1 MQKTKERCADPE
13 TPTSSKSLVRLQ
25 FAPRNPYCHAALNFT
40 SKINVQYKIQKRQL
54 RNFHMDAHFC
64 NAQFKYLKLRAIEL
78 QDKVVL
84 LCSDDK
90 AKVPFGEPG
99 VAVSTAV
106 CGKKSIV
113 PTATSLVAMD
123 HDMNKGS
130 LTPSV
135 NLLCEIPSSIDMSF
149 VRGKVFTAVNDS
161 VLQSANPFRHAAFTA
176 KVLAN
181 REERKPILLK
191 YTDGGTDQRNNLE
204 SVRCANICLF
214 REMNLDMLIHVRCAP
229 GHSWT
234 NPAERIM
241 SILNIGLQ
249 NVSLE
254 RKEAGREIEMLLKG
268 CNSMSK
274 IREKCSSNATL
285 REGWTQSVEP
295 LQSLVSSRFRRLKL
309 KSEPIQV
316 VDPCSL
322 DDIDLVKRHLRE
334 LFPEVNLQKLQKYHT
349 QKVEAYKAW
358 IEKHCKASHYVFQ
371 IRKCQ
376 DRACCLEPV
385 VSEDDMKWLPDPV
398 LGESDEH
405 FKAYEEVNG
414 TETSENDRPSLKEPA
429 KKKALTKKK
438 EKPCCPAV
446 RPNTEETEAQ
456 PVTENVSKLNDMQ
469 VPKSSDDPGL
479 CTVQNSRS
487 LVSCVECSK
496 PRVIYSRHRLTE
508 RQQTSVVIGLSE
520 YDYTCGSM
528 LLPPEN
534 PMFKNIMTRTDITCQ
549 SPVELQYYSSGLGL
563 ADLCAHCGFNSGQV
577 STDLLKRYKTVLPL
591 CDECKDSGK
600 SVIVQRPYGKN

>member
-1 MQKTKERCADPE
+1 M
-13 TPTSSKSLVRLQ
+13 
-25 FAPRNPYCHAALNFT
+25 
-40 SKINVQYKIQKRQL
+40 
-54 RNFHMDAHFC
+54 
-64 NAQFKYLKLRAIEL
+64 
-78 QDKVVL
+78 
-84 LCSDDK
+84 
-90 AKVPFGEPG
+90 PFGESG
-99 VAVSTAV
+99 AAVSTAV
-106 CGKKSIV
+106 RGKKSII
-113 PTATSLVAMD
+113 PTATSLVGMD
-123 HDMNKGS
+123 HDMNKGT

-135 NLLCEIPSSIDMSF
+135 NLLCEIPSSIDTSF
-149 VRGKVFTAVNDS
+149 VRGRVFTAVNDS

-285 REGWTQSVEP
+285 REGWTQTVEP

-316 VDPCSL
+316 VHPCSL
-322 DDIDLVKRHLRE
+322 DDNDLIKRHLRE
-334 LFPEVNLQKLQKYHT
+334 PFPKLNLQKLQKSHT

-358 IEKHCKASHYVFQ
+358 MENHCKASHYVFQ

-376 DRACCLEPV
+376 DRACCIEPV

-398 LGESDEH
+398 LGESGEH
-405 FKAYEEVNG
+405 YNA
-414 TETSENDRPSLKEPA
+414 
-429 KKKALTKKK
+429 
-438 EKPCCPAV
+438 
-446 RPNTEETEAQ
+446 
-456 PVTENVSKLNDMQ
+456 
-469 VPKSSDDPGL
+469 
-479 CTVQNSRS
+479 
-487 LVSCVECSK
+487 
-496 PRVIYSRHRLTE
+496 
-508 RQQTSVVIGLSE
+508 
-520 YDYTCGSM
+520 
-528 LLPPEN
+528 
-534 PMFKNIMTRTDITCQ
+534 
-549 SPVELQYYSSGLGL
+549 
-563 ADLCAHCGFNSGQV
+563 
-577 STDLLKRYKTVLPL
+577 
-591 CDECKDSGK
+591 
-600 SVIVQRPYGKN
+600 

>member
-1 MQKTKERCADPE
+1 M
-13 TPTSSKSLVRLQ
+13 
-25 FAPRNPYCHAALNFT
+25 
-40 SKINVQYKIQKRQL
+40 
-54 RNFHMDAHFC
+54 
-64 NAQFKYLKLRAIEL
+64 
-78 QDKVVL
+78 
-84 LCSDDK
+84 
-90 AKVPFGEPG
+90 PFGEPG
-99 VAVSTAV
+99 VAVSTAIR
-106 CGKKSIV
+106 GKKSIV

-295 LQSLVSSRFRRLKL
+295 LESLVSSRFRRLKL

-316 VDPCSL
+316 VGPCSL
-322 DDIDLVKRHLRE
+322 DDNDIIKWHLRE
-334 LFPEVNLQKLQKYHT
+334 LFPNLIFRNFRNLTHKKLKHT
-349 QKVEAYKAW
+349 
-358 IEKHCKASHYVFQ
+358 KHGWK
-371 IRKCQ
+371 
-376 DRACCLEPV
+376 
-385 VSEDDMKWLPDPV
+385 
-398 LGESDEH
+398 
-405 FKAYEEVNG
+405 
-414 TETSENDRPSLKEPA
+414 TTA
-429 KKKALTKKK
+429 KQA
-438 EKPCCPAV
+438 
-446 RPNTEETEAQ
+446 
-456 PVTENVSKLNDMQ
+456 
-469 VPKSSDDPGL
+469 
-479 CTVQNSRS
+479 
-487 LVSCVECSK
+487 
-496 PRVIYSRHRLTE
+496 
-508 RQQTSVVIGLSE
+508 
-520 YDYTCGSM
+520 
-528 LLPPEN
+528 
-534 PMFKNIMTRTDITCQ
+534 IT
-549 SPVELQYYSSGLGL
+549 
-563 ADLCAHCGFNSGQV
+563 FF
-577 STDLLKRYKTVLPL
+577 R
-591 CDECKDSGK
+591 
-600 SVIVQRPYGKN
+600 